1 MIQLRVIGPPDQIDQ
16 LSRAL
21 EQVPGVVCV
30 PTSGLLPARTPGDK
44 RRYLTLLLARPEQIQ
59 LEERS

>member
-1 MIQLRVIGPPDQIDQ
+1 MLQLRVIGPADQIDQ

-30 PTSGLLPARTPGDK
+30 PTSGVLPARTSGDK
-44 RRYLTLLLARPEQIQ
+44 RRYLTLLLARPDQIHP
-59 LEERS
+59 EERS